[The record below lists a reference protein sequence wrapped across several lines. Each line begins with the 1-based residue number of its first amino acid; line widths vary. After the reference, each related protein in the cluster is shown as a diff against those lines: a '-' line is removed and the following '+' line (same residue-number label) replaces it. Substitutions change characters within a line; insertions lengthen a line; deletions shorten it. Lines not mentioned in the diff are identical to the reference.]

1 MLVRGK
7 NFLYQFAASVLI
19 SGAILGI
26 AALVYSR
33 DASTVLSS
41 ANAVVPEMGAEEY
54 VKPLDLAEEHPKC
67 PHVCEEAY
75 GFLPCSDSLGGSL
88 ILMIFYGGI
97 LLFAAQCIGDGGEGL
112 LDLGIMSPSVIGG
125 VLLPILGAVPD
136 AVIILVS
143 AMSGS
148 VAAAEKK
155 IAVGVGTLAGST
167 IMLLTIALS
176 ACLWSGR
183 CDLDEDGKAK
193 DGTLNGEVHEKGS
206 TAVREYDNV
215 CGQLTST
222 GLTHNAGVLKVKYFM
237 LLTSLIYVLAQ
248 IPASMYGATAADTR
262 SACGIVA
269 GVAVV
274 MLVFYLIIN
283 TCFGETEEFEEK
295 KVAKRENRL
304 LMVSEEFKGRFG
316 TVSNMEV
323 IDPVTGKANR
333 ATLAALFQVFDADGS
348 GTLDEKEIER
358 FTSICFLSS
367 NTGKR
372 APQYVMD
379 DLMKEAS
386 APPPQPR
393 SPRGCFGSAPV
404 QKSEKDPSLLCV
416 DKEKFIQRVGDLLE
430 GELREAT
437 PDADAEEEKEGRTLS
452 GALTSI
458 ILGTVLV
465 TVFSDGVVD
474 AINAFGNASGIPN
487 FVIGFVVCPF
497 ASNASELFSSVQIA
511 SRKKAKNA
519 SVTFSQIYA
528 ACTMNN
534 TLCLGVLLTA
544 VHVRGLAW
552 DFQAEVITIV
562 AITWVIGASTLNN
575 TTTSLWFAIVALLCY
590 PAALVLVESLHA
602 AGMA

>member
-1 MLVRGK
+1 
-7 NFLYQFAASVLI
+7 
-19 SGAILGI
+19 
-26 AALVYSR
+26 
-33 DASTVLSS
+33 
-41 ANAVVPEMGAEEY
+41 
-54 VKPLDLAEEHPKC
+54 
-67 PHVCEEAY
+67 
-75 GFLPCSDSLGGSL
+75 
-88 ILMIFYGGI
+88 
-97 LLFAAQCIGDGGEGL
+97 
-112 LDLGIMSPSVIGG
+112 

-167 IMLLTIALS
+167 IMLLTIAMS
-176 ACLWSGR
+176 ACLWAGR

-193 DGTLNGEVHEKGS
+193 DGTLNGESHEKNS
-206 TAVREYDNV
+206 TPVKEYENM

-222 GLTHNAGVLKVKYFM
+222 GLTHNEGVLKVKYFM
-237 LLTSLIYVLAQ
+237 LLTSLIYVAAQ
-248 IPASMYGATAADTR
+248 VPASMFGAVDPNTR
-262 SACGIVA
+262 NACGIVA
-269 GVAVV
+269 GVAIG
-274 MLVFYLIIN
+274 MLLIYLIMS
-283 TCFGETEEFEEK
+283 TCGGETEEFEEK
-295 KVAKRENRL
+295 KDAKRENRL

-316 TVSNMEV
+316 GQVSNMEV

-333 ATLAALFQVFDADGS
+333 ATLASLFQIFDADGS

-386 APPPQPR
+386 APPTAGRTRPQ
-393 SPRGCFGSAPV
+393 GCFSSAPV
-404 QKSEKDPSLLCV
+404 QRSEKDASLLCV
-416 DKEKFIQRVGDLLE
+416 DKEKFIQKVGDLLE
-430 GELREAT
+430 GELRELRETA
-437 PDADAEEEKEGRTLS
+437 PDTEAEEEKEVMTLS

-511 SRKKAKNA
+511 SRRKAKNA

-552 DFQAEVITIV
+552 NFQAEVITIV
-562 AITWVIGASTLNN
+562 TVTWVLGASTLNF
-575 TTTSLWFAIVALLCY
+575 TTTPLWFAVVALLCY
-590 PAALVLVESLHA
+590 PAALILVEGLHA
-602 AGMA
+602 AGIP